1 VSLDPT
7 AAPPLRLAAL
17 LARLMFR
24 EGLCPD
30 LLAAKRAL
38 LSASP
43 FPPPA
48 WSLLSVLTAYE
59 EVAAQV
65 NEGIAAEERAPLGH
79 PSGAP

>member
-1 VSLDPT
+1 MSLDPT

-24 EGLCPD
+24 EGLSPSLID
-30 LLAAKRAL
+30 AKRAL
-38 LSASP
+38 LAASP

-48 WSLLSVLTAYE
+48 WSLLSVLQAYE

-65 NEGIAAEERAPLGH
+65 NEGIHREERAPLGH